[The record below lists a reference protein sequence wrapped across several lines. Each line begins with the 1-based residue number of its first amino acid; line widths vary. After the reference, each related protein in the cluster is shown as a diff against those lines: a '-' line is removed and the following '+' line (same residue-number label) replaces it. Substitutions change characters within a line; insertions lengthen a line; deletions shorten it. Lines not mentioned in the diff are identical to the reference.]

1 MAAVELRVDIATLID
16 AIINGDSERI
26 ISVSRD
32 LLQQERNADILI
44 GRIGMLAAQGDPAG
58 HITTTL
64 AAAAMLARLLRA
76 RPAPLDTAAPSQTR
90 STALF
95 VQAMLTAIPA
105 VRTGHDLHIEYP
117 RPFFPSE
124 LIDTGK
130 SVNEVMNEAI
140 QQNNAE
146 LAERILRGFYS
157 TGADYRTLQIRTY
170 ESLAT
175 TFLDGGH
182 PLIYA
187 VHGFQLL
194 DAVEW
199 GERVP
204 TIIHWLAP
212 HLTVKP
218 DAIQPSWS
226 NDVRS
231 YTTDPTHSLA
241 SIRTRL
247 SAPKDANALPLRQLL
262 LSDTDTTS
270 ICQAVYD
277 ALITNGASPRAVA
290 SVIALAAADLLQKVE
305 EDSREMFI
313 NASHGLLFASAA
325 STIFRQVQDVEALN
339 VLFTSAAYI
348 NALHKEITAENAA
361 KAQPIV
367 PASSIAGGGLIAVS
381 QLETL
386 EAQLKAQNVRGALT
400 TAQRYLSLGHDA
412 RALFGTI
419 GLGAALNDT
428 SVDEGH
434 SLQIVQVAGEDFISW
449 PKTLAHVNVEAFL
462 HVALRAAAFG
472 QRNSVVAALAPAS

>member
-16 AIINGDSERI
+16 AIISGDNERI
-26 ISVSRD
+26 LSVSRD
-32 LLQQERNADILI
+32 LLQQERQADVLI
-44 GRIGMLAAQGDPAG
+44 GRIAILAAQGDTTG

-76 RPAPLDTAAPSQTR
+76 RPAPLDTTAPSQTR
-90 STALF
+90 SIAIF

-105 VRTGHDLHIEYP
+105 MRAGHDRHVEYP
-117 RPFFPSE
+117 RALFPSE

-130 SVNEVMNEAI
+130 SVNQIMNEAI
-140 QQNNAE
+140 QKNDSE
-146 LAERILRGFYS
+146 LTERILRGLYG
-157 TGADYRTLQIRTY
+157 TGADYRTLQVRTY
-170 ESLAT
+170 ESVAT
-175 TFLDGGH
+175 TFHDGGH
-182 PLIYA
+182 PLIDA
-187 VHGFQLL
+187 VRGFQSL

-199 GERVP
+199 GESVP

-212 HLTVKP
+212 HLTIKP
-218 DAIQPSWS
+218 TSVQPAWS
-226 NDVRS
+226 DDVRS
-231 YTTDPTHSLA
+231 FTANPAHSLA

-247 SAPKDANALPLRQLL
+247 SAPKDANALPLRHIL
-262 LSDTDTTS
+262 LSDVDTTH

-277 ALITNGASPRAVA
+277 TLITNEASPRAVA
-290 SVIALAAADLLQKVE
+290 SVISLAAADLLQKVE

-325 STIFRQVQDVEALN
+325 GVVFRQVQDVEVLN
-339 VLFTSAAYI
+339 VLFTSASYV
-348 NALHKEITAENAA
+348 NALHKEITAQNAT
-361 KAQPIV
+361 KAQPIT
-367 PASSIAGGGLIAVS
+367 PASSVAGGGLIAVS

-386 EAQLKAQNVRGALT
+386 EAQLKNQDISGALT
-400 TAQRYLSLGHDA
+400 TAQRYLSLRHDA

-434 SLQIVQVAGEDFISW
+434 SLQIVQAAGEDFTSW
-449 PKTLAHVNVEAFL
+449 PKTLANVTIEPFL

-472 QRNSVVAALAPAS
+472 QRNSAVSAFV

>member
-1 MAAVELRVDIATLID
+1 MAAVELRVDITTLID
-16 AIINGDSERI
+16 AVINGDSERI

-32 LLQQERNADILI
+32 LLQQERYADVLI
-44 GRIGMLAAQGDPAG
+44 GRIGILAAQGDPAG
-58 HITTTL
+58 HITATL
-64 AAAAMLARLLRA
+64 AAAAMIARLLRA

-90 STALF
+90 LIALF

-105 VRTGHDLHIEYP
+105 VRAGHDLHIEYP

-124 LIDTGK
+124 LLDTGK
-130 SVNEVMNEAI
+130 SVNEVMNEAV
-140 QQNNAE
+140 QKNDSE
-146 LAERILRGFYS
+146 LVERILRGFYS

-170 ESLAT
+170 EAVAT
-175 TFLDGGH
+175 TFLDNGH

-212 HLTVKP
+212 YLTVKP
-218 DAIQPSWS
+218 ASVQPSWS
-226 NDVRS
+226 DDVRH
-231 YTTDPTHSLA
+231 YTADSAHSLA

-247 SAPKDANALPLRQLL
+247 AAPKDTNALPLRQLL
-262 LSDTDTTS
+262 LSDADTTS

-290 SVIALAAADLLQKVE
+290 SVISLAAADLLQKVE
-305 EDSREMFI
+305 EDSRETFI
-313 NASHGLLFASAA
+313 NVSHGLLFASAVG
-325 STIFRQVQDVEALN
+325 TIFRQVQDIEALN

-348 NALHKEITAENAA
+348 NALYKETTAQNAT

-367 PASSIAGGGLIAVS
+367 PATSVAGGGLIAVS

-386 EAQLKAQNVRGALT
+386 EAQLKAQDVRDALT

-428 SVDEGH
+428 NIDGGH
-434 SLQIVQVAGEDFISW
+434 SLQIVQAAGEDFTSW
-449 PKTLAHVNVEAFL
+449 PKTLAHVDIEAFL

-472 QRNSVVAALAPAS
+472 QRNSVVAALV

>member
-1 MAAVELRVDIATLID
+1 MAAVELRVDITTLID

-26 ISVSRD
+26 ISVSRA
-32 LLQQERNADILI
+32 LLQQERNADVLI
-44 GRIGMLAAQGDPAG
+44 GRVAMLAAPGDPAG
-58 HITTTL
+58 HITITL

-76 RPAPLDTAAPSQTR
+76 RPAPLDTTAPPQTR
-90 STALF
+90 ALVLF

-105 VRTGHDLHIEYP
+105 VRAGHDVHVEYP
-117 RPFFPSE
+117 RAFFPSE

-130 SVNEVMNEAI
+130 SVNDIMNEAI
-140 QQNNAE
+140 QKNNPE

-187 VHGFQLL
+187 VRGFQSL
-194 DAVEW
+194 DTVEW

-204 TIIHWLAP
+204 IIIHWLAP

-218 DAIQPSWS
+218 SSIQPSWS
-226 NDVRS
+226 EDVRH
-231 YTTDPTHSLA
+231 YTADPAHSLA
-241 SIRTRL
+241 TIRTRL

-262 LSDTDTTS
+262 LSDTDTTQV
-270 ICQAVYD
+270 CQAVYN
-277 ALITNGASPRAVA
+277 ALITNEASPRAVA
-290 SVIALAAADLLQKVE
+290 SVISLAAADLLQKIE
-305 EDSREMFI
+305 EESRETFL

-325 STIFRQVQDVEALN
+325 GAIFRQVQDVEALN
-339 VLFTSAAYI
+339 ILFTSAAYI
-348 NALHKEITAENAA
+348 NALHKEIMAQDAT
-361 KAQPIV
+361 KAQPII
-367 PASSIAGGGLIAVS
+367 PATPSSVAGGGLIAVS

-386 EAQLKAQNVRGALT
+386 EAQLKDQDVRGALT
-400 TAQRYLSLGHDA
+400 TALRYLSLGHDA

-419 GLGAALNDT
+419 GLAAALNDT
-428 SVDEGH
+428 TIDEGH
-434 SLQIVQVAGEDFISW
+434 SLQIVQAAGEDFTSW
-449 PKTLAHVNVEAFL
+449 PRTLANVNIEPFL

-472 QRNSVVAALAPAS
+472 QRNSIVTALS